1 MNTNSLNG
9 QVTERAAPAPPP
21 ASSPAE
27 QKESVMRRLAI
38 ARLWHEA
45 NAFSP
50 VPTGLE
56 SFRRREWQAGP
67 QAHEAYRGTATEMG
81 GTVAFLD
88 ARPDWQG
95 VFLRCTSAPPGGL
108 VEQAALDAIHDEIV
122 EGLAHEAK
130 EAPFD
135 AVYVSLHGAIAGTR
149 DLGPDRTLLARIRA
163 VLGPHVP
170 LAVTF
175 DMHACLDPRIA
186 ESADILVGYKTY
198 PHVDMAQTAEKALG
212 LVERM
217 ADGER
222 FRSLILPVPMLPPSH
237 SMRTDG
243 RPMGDLVRLAGERE
257 GEAGLA
263 DITVFGGFAYADTP
277 WTSASVTVCHRDDG
291 KGEGKGEG
299 ARARAVAEGMA
310 DELLRSHGA
319 FLPDLPGA
327 AEGLARAVRLLE
339 GGTRW
344 PVAVLENSDN
354 PLSGGAGDTPGL
366 FRALVEAAPPWPALF
381 ASFCDPDLVA
391 RAHEL
396 GAGARLETRLGGR
409 LGTAFGPP
417 VPFAGEIVRL
427 TDGRFV
433 NTGPMERGRQEAVG
447 RTVLLR
453 SGTVSVVVA
462 ETAQSV
468 NDPAWAALHGID
480 LGEIAL
486 FCTKAKNHFRA
497 AFGTFCGAIIDVDT
511 PGPAPADLTSLPYRH
526 VPASFLRPAQ

>member
-1 MNTNSLNG
+1 
-9 QVTERAAPAPPP
+9 
-21 ASSPAE
+21 
-27 QKESVMRRLAI
+27 MRRLAI

-56 SFRRREWQAGP
+56 SFRRREWEAGP
-67 QAHEAYRGTATEMG
+67 AARAAYRGTATEMG

-122 EGLAHEAK
+122 EGLAREAK

-135 AVYVSLHGAIAGTR
+135 AVYVSLHGAVAGTR

-170 LAVTF
+170 LAVSF
-175 DMHACLDPRIA
+175 DLHACLDPRSA
-186 ESADILVGYKTY
+186 ESADIVVGYKTY
-198 PHVDMAQTAEKALG
+198 PHVDMVETAEKALG

-217 ADGER
+217 VQGER

-243 RPMGDLVRLAGERE
+243 EPMGGLVRLAAERE
-257 GEAGLA
+257 AEAGLA
-263 DITVFGGFAYADTP
+263 DVTVFGGFAYADTP
-277 WTSASVTVCHRDDG
+277 WTSASVAVCHRDE
-291 KGEGKGEG
+291 GEGE
-299 ARARAVAEGMA
+299 AERARAVAEGMA
-310 DELLRSHGA
+310 AELLRCHGA

-327 AEGLARAVRLLE
+327 AEGLVRAVRLVE

-366 FRALVEAAPPWPALF
+366 FRALVEAAAPWPALF

-396 GAGARLETRLGGR
+396 GGGARLEAALGGR
-409 LGTAFGPP
+409 LDTAFGPP
-417 VPFAGEIVRL
+417 VPFSGEIVRL

-433 NTGPMERGRQEAVG
+433 NTGPMERGRQEAIG

-453 SGTVSVVVA
+453 AGTVQVVVA

-480 LGEIAL
+480 LGQIAL

-497 AFGTFCGAIIDVDT
+497 AFGGVCGAIIDVDT

-526 VPASFLRPAQ
+526 VPASFLRPAR